1 MTGRLEVI
9 CGPMF
14 SGKSEELMRRLRRAQ
29 IAGYSVGLFK
39 PLIDD
44 RYKKSK
50 VVSHNGTEMK
60 AHLIEK
66 SGALFDTLG
75 FSVVGIDEVQFIDGV
90 VDAVQHMVQRGQI
103 VIVSGLDMTY

>member
-29 IAGYSVGLFK
+29 IAGYNVGLFK
-39 PLIDD
+39 PMIDD
-44 RYKKSK
+44 RYKKRK
-50 VVSHNGTEMK
+50 VVSHNGTEME
-60 AHLIEK
+60 AHIIQA

-75 FSVVGIDEVQFIDGV
+75 YNVVGIDEIQFIETV
-90 VDAVQHMVQRGQI
+90 VEAVQRMVQRGQV
-103 VIVSGLDMTY
+103 VIVS